1 MKRFCG
7 RLLLGISLLLGNSLV
22 QADEIECGSLSNGFG
37 PYDFRHQ
44 FGEPKR
50 LVESA
55 HFPPYVES
63 LLRGRTAD
71 AVGGDIDYTLRA
83 FPNHHRALLSMMNLA
98 TREHTRKPPG
108 SRFTIECWLDRAERF
123 APDDGMVK
131 VLWATWMIKQGNK
144 KEAEEKLKAGVAL
157 APESNANFDYSVG
170 LAYFD
175 LRRYDLSLAAAHR
188 AYQAGFPLPGLKQK
202 LKKAGQWRDAPPLPP
217 PSPEPD
223 AASGSSAAVTTP
235 ERLAQ

>member
-1 MKRFCG
+1 MKRFLG
-7 RLLLGISLLLGNSLV
+7 LLIGVSVLLGNNPAN
-22 QADEIECGSLSNGFG
+22 ADEINCGSLHNGFG
-37 PYDFRHQ
+37 PYDFRYQ

-98 TREHTRKPPG
+98 TRERTGKPPG
-108 SRFTIECWLDRAERF
+108 SRFSVECWLDRAERF

-131 VLWATWMIKQGNK
+131 VLWATWLIKQGNK
-144 KEAEEKLKAGVAL
+144 AEAEEKLAAGIKQ
-157 APESNANFDYSVG
+157 APEMNTNFDYSVG

-175 LRRYDLSLAAAHR
+175 LKRYDLALAAAHR
-188 AYQAGFPLPGLKQK
+188 AYRGGFPLPGLKQK
-202 LKKAGQWRDAPPLPP
+202 LMKAGQWRDPPPLPAP
-217 PSPEPD
+217 TQTPDNVANESQEKTAPTPSAE
-223 AASGSSAAVTTP
+223 
-235 ERLAQ
+235 